1 MKLDNPVVV
10 QWEYA
15 SEERLA
21 TRNETYRNLAE
32 GVNAEE
38 LAFEAVAEARPRR
51 VLEAGCGMGELAERV
66 ARELGAEVIAIDIS
80 PRMVEIARGRGVDAR
95 LGDVQELPFE
105 DGEFD
110 CAVANWV
117 LYHAP
122 DLDRGVAE
130 LARVLAPGG
139 RLVAA
144 TLGEGHMH
152 ELWEW
157 LGAEATSGL
166 SFQSGNGEAALR
178 PHFARIERRDALGTI
193 VFPDVDSVRTFVGA
207 SITRAHLAAA
217 VPEIGEPF
225 RTSSAHAVFVAEK
238 AA

>member
-1 MKLDNPVVV
+1 MNLDNPVVV

-21 TRNETYRNLAE
+21 TRNETYRRLTE

-38 LAFEAVAEARPRR
+38 LAFEAVAECGPQRL
-51 VLEAGCGMGELAERV
+51 LEVGCGMGEFAVRAV
-66 ARELGAEVIAIDIS
+66 QELGTELIALDIS
-80 PRMVEIARGRGVDAR
+80 PRMVEIARERGVDAR
-95 LGDVQELPFE
+95 VGDVQALPFA

-110 CAVANWV
+110 CVVANWV
-117 LYHAP
+117 LYHVP
-122 DLDRGVAE
+122 ELDRGVAE

-144 TLGEGHMH
+144 TLGDGHMR
-152 ELWEW
+152 ELWES
-157 LGAEATSGL
+157 LGGEPTSGL
-166 SFQSGNGEAALR
+166 SFQSGNGDAVLR
-178 PHFARIERRDALGTI
+178 PHFASVERRDAFGAV
-193 VFPDVDSVRTFVGA
+193 VFPDADSLRAFVGA
-207 SITRAHLAAA
+207 TTARAHLASA
-217 VPEIGEPF
+217 VAEISEPF